1 MNGVMEGVCGWQV
14 ASQKLATGRGWAGW
28 WSGESS
34 FFFTRYREWVMSW
47 RFPQAADKC
56 VSKEARFPRELGAG
70 RETELLQTDDH
81 KQQ

>member
-1 MNGVMEGVCGWQV
+1 
-14 ASQKLATGRGWAGW
+14 
-28 WSGESS
+28 
-34 FFFTRYREWVMSW
+34 MSW

-70 RETELLQTDDH
+70 RETGLLQTDDH